1 MKLGRLLR
9 YTVDLDKPILKTILQ
24 DFFVTENKNAHT
36 FRIKLMRGGEA
47 IELSSGSVAAYF
59 TRYKD
64 RFSTPVGG
72 SVEGD
77 EIVVTLSPACYVM
90 RTMFC
95 LTINIPLDDGELCI
109 FAGEGSMLLNRED
122 AIYDPDAEIPSLQ
135 DILAQIEA
143 TKQAAV
149 AANTAAQSANQAASA
164 ATAAAESA
172 SKWATAEATAT
183 PVSAE
188 SQPTVTV
195 AESDGKKVLSFGI
208 PAGKTPNITFS
219 AATGAAGTQVQIQQS
234 GTPENPNVDLT
245 IPRGD
250 TGVHVGPD
258 EPTDPNV
265 NVWIDPDAEDAGDG
279 VTDAETLGGKPPEYY
294 MPANGTARDAEKLG
308 GKAPEYFLP
317 ASGTAA
323 DSAKLGGKA
332 PEHYLQPRNLLDNG
346 DFSNPVNQRGETNY
360 TGNTY
365 TIDRWRIW
373 EDTTLGVGDGFV
385 SISAGGSLYQ
395 YIEAAGLKDANHT
408 LAVCDRNGVVTCLV
422 ANPQSNYTYSNGLG
436 LGRTDDGNVTVS
448 LDAGEYIWAALY
460 EGEYT
465 TDSLPPYVPK
475 GYATELAECQ
485 MYFYKLG
492 GLTYSVFGVG
502 HVVGNYIARVNVKLP
517 RMRMVN
523 PSLSYNNY
531 MFITSGNFASIVE
544 SIELDTASATEESVF
559 LSVYCKDALN
569 DIIGR
574 AAILQARDNASARIT
589 FSADL

>member
-47 IELSSGSVAAYF
+47 IKLSSGSVAAYF

-149 AANTAAQSANQAASA
+149 AATTAAQSANQAASA

-234 GTPENPNVDLT
+234 GTPENPNIDLT

-265 NVWIDPDAEDAGDG
+265 NVWIDPDAEDAGDS
-279 VTDAETLGGKPPEYY
+279 VTDAKTLGGKPPEYY
-294 MPANGTARDAEKLG
+294 MPADGTAKDAEKLG
-308 GKAPEYFLP
+308 GKTLEEVLIAAYPVGSIYISLNDTSPALLFGGTWESLGNSYGSVFLLAASDTHLAGTTGGEETHVLTIEEMP
-317 ASGTAA
+317 AHTHIENSPSWLDDTTYGFISYEANSHYGSSERASG
-323 DSAKLGGKA
+323 
-332 PEHYLQPRNLLDNG
+332 
-346 DFSNPVNQRGETNY
+346 
-360 TGNTY
+360 
-365 TIDRWRIW
+365 
-373 EDTTLGVGDGFV
+373 
-385 SISAGGSLYQ
+385 SAGGGQ
-395 YIEAAGLKDANHT
+395 PHNNMPPF
-408 LAVCDRNGVVTCLV
+408 LAV
-422 ANPQSNYTYSNGLG
+422 YM
-436 LGRTDDGNVTVS
+436 
-448 LDAGEYIWAALY
+448 W
-460 EGEYT
+460 
-465 TDSLPPYVPK
+465 K
-475 GYATELAECQ
+475 
-485 MYFYKLG
+485 
-492 GLTYSVFGVG
+492 
-502 HVVGNYIARVNVKLP
+502 RV
-517 RMRMVN
+517 
-523 PSLSYNNY
+523 
-531 MFITSGNFASIVE
+531 
-544 SIELDTASATEESVF
+544 D
-559 LSVYCKDALN
+559 
-569 DIIGR
+569 
-574 AAILQARDNASARIT
+574 
-589 FSADL
+589 